1 MNFRGVEEKETGMPR
16 RSVSSIVRSFVAVAA
31 SVGFI
36 ALSGPAWSAAYAP
49 GQQLSQQTITE
60 FTANPS
66 QLLSQFPNG
75 GGQMISRLRDLLAS
89 DPATLAPI
97 LSLLPNA
104 NSEQKSALGS
114 ALAQAA
120 RLYQRA
126 DQAFAAQIQ
135 QAVAN
140 TQDQELIVAYAA
152 AAGDQPIGAG
162 GGAGSAG
169 GPGGGSNP
177 LASLGVNS
185 SLQDIGGGAV
195 DTGPFSM
202 TASANSAA
210 GFNTTNNNGNNAVS
224 P

>member
-1 MNFRGVEEKETGMPR
+1 MPR
-16 RSVSSIVRSFVAVAA
+16 RSVSSAIRSFVAVAA
-31 SVGFI
+31 CAGFI
-36 ALSGPAWSAAYAP
+36 ALSGPSWSAAYAP
-49 GQQLSQQTITE
+49 GQQLSQQTIAD

-66 QLLSQFPNG
+66 QLLNQFPSG

-97 LSLLPNA
+97 LSLLPTA
-104 NSEQKSALGS
+104 NSEQKAALGA

-177 LASLGVNS
+177 LGGPALGS
-185 SLQDIGGGAV
+185 SALQGIGGGAV

-202 TASANSAA
+202 TASASAA
-210 GFNTTNNNGNNAVS
+210 GNTAINNTNNGTNAVS

>member
-1 MNFRGVEEKETGMPR
+1 MFSGKGIGMPR
-16 RSVSSIVRSFVAVAA
+16 RSVSTVIRSFVAVAA
-31 SVGFI
+31 SVSFI

-49 GQQLSQQTITE
+49 GQQLSQQTIAE

-66 QLLSQFPNG
+66 QLLNQFPNG

-97 LSLLPNA
+97 LSLLRNA
-104 NSEQKSALGS
+104 TSEQKAALGA

-177 LASLGVNS
+177 LGGPAFGGGA
-185 SLQDIGGGAV
+185 LQGIGGGSV
-195 DTGPFSM
+195 DTGGFAM
-202 TASANSAA
+202 TASASTGA
-210 GFNTTNNNGNNAVS
+210 GINTTNNNGTNAVS